1 MDNKLLNI
9 LGSDAYWVL
18 NKKLVKHL
26 GCDATLLLQHFIDLQ
41 FKLFGGD
48 EFYQQQERITEETSL
63 GEHTIR
69 ECVKKLNRFGLLSIT
84 KKGLPAKNWYYIHE
98 KQVVRMLNNQWSE
111 NLTTSGQENGPQRKE
126 LIKKELSE
134 KELTIIPKEEN
145 IVLNIPKEGK
155 FCNWK
160 QLDNYVVAN
169 KLIFTKHPS
178 AISFFNNSTFQH
190 ASLEQQLQMIK
201 NNTEKYN

>member
-1 MDNKLLNI
+1 MENKLLNI

-41 FKLFGGD
+41 YKLFGGD

-63 GEHTIR
+63 GEHIIR
-69 ECVKKLNRFGLLSIT
+69 ECVKKLNKFGLLSIT

-98 KQVVRMLNNQWSE
+98 EQVVRMLNNQWSE
-111 NLTTSGQENGPQRKE
+111 NLTTSGHENGPQRKE
-126 LIKKELSE
+126 LITKELSKKELS
-134 KELTIIPKEEN
+134 I
-145 IVLNIPKEGK
+145 IPKEGK
-155 FCNWK
+155 FFNWK

-178 AISFFNNSTFQH
+178 VISFFNNSKFQH
-190 ASLEQQLQMIK
+190 ASLEKQLKMIK
-201 NNTEKYN
+201 DNTQKYN

>member
-1 MDNKLLNI
+1 MENKLLNI

-41 FKLFGGD
+41 YKLFGGK
-48 EFYQQQERITEETSL
+48 EFFQQQERITEETSL
-63 GEHTIR
+63 GEHIIR
-69 ECVKKLNRFGLLSIT
+69 ECVKKLNKFGLLSIT

-98 KQVVRMLNNQWSE
+98 EQVVRMLNNQWSE
-111 NLTTSGQENGPQRKE
+111 NLTTSGHENGPQRKE
-126 LIKKELSE
+126 LITKELSKKELS
-134 KELTIIPKEEN
+134 I
-145 IVLNIPKEGK
+145 IPKEGK

-178 AISFFNNSTFQH
+178 AISFFNNSKFQH
-190 ASLEQQLQMIK
+190 ASLEKQLQMIK
-201 NNTEKYN
+201 DNTQKYN